1 VHAEPPAADAAV
13 LPDPR
18 GFDPVR
24 FPGTAAPGAWPPSL
38 FDFASPWMREPGLRF
53 ERDAGGGI
61 AVVRNFGHLR
71 MLLDIE
77 RAHSLL
83 DIAPGTRDFLLLRL
97 VPAALR
103 LRDGVAPGDPVP
115 EVLRDDAEPP
125 LPAAHDLY
133 AATAAL
139 VDGLSRV
146 AGEQGAALCEALR
159 RIPPGPDM
167 IEKAV
172 ARCVSRDG
180 FTLGAIAPLARRLQ
194 RLANAHAGALA
205 AAAAQPDYAAMERAV
220 AATRSAIAGDR
231 RWSSDLLALAL
242 GARAPV
248 IARPRVAA
256 ARLHEQAG
264 AALEGPALLHDITPL
279 IRRQEG
285 LRDRL
290 TDLAT
295 FWRRTVTAWEAVD
308 PASTDRRDIE
318 ALTRNAARRLALAA
332 LYRTDEV

>member
-1 VHAEPPAADAAV
+1 
-13 LPDPR
+13 
-18 GFDPVR
+18 
-24 FPGTAAPGAWPPSL
+24 
-38 FDFASPWMREPGLRF
+38 
-53 ERDAGGGI
+53 
-61 AVVRNFGHLR
+61 
-71 MLLDIE
+71 
-77 RAHSLL
+77 
-83 DIAPGTRDFLLLRL
+83 
-97 VPAALR
+97 
-103 LRDGVAPGDPVP
+103 
-115 EVLRDDAEPP
+115 
-125 LPAAHDLY
+125 
-133 AATAAL
+133 
-139 VDGLSRV
+139 
-146 AGEQGAALCEALR
+146 
-159 RIPPGPDM
+159 M
-167 IEKAV
+167 IEQAV

-180 FTLGAIAPLARRLQ
+180 FPLGPIAPLARRLQ

-242 GARAPV
+242 GTLAPV

-256 ARLHEQAG
+256 ARLQEQAG

-332 LYRTDEV
+332 LYRTDEA